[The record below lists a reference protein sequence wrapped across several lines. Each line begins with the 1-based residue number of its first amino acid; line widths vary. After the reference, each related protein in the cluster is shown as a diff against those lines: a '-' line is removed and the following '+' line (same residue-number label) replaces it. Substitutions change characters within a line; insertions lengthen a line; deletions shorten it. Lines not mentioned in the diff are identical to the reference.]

1 VSGVEDVTGFVRLL
15 MDPAMFGDQN
25 GEIAKEEFVTLFD
38 WWSSIDQACSA
49 PSYLFHRV

>member
-1 VSGVEDVTGFVRLL
+1 MSGVEDVTGFVRLL

-38 WWSSIDQACSA
+38 WWSSIDQACPA
-49 PSYLFHRV
+49 PSYLFQRV